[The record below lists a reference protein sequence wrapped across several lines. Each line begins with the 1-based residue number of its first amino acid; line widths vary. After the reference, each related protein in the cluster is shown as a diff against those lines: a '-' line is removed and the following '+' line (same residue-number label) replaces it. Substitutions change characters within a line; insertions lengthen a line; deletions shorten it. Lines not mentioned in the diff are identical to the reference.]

1 MRRSEPLD
9 LDPAAKIEPLCHFNL
24 VRSLQIRRLR
34 CVWEQVGDGT
44 RRRSDPA
51 AARGSG
57 LPDFTVFGRPGFD
70 MARFWVREVVRDTV
84 NSTGLSGKMIRVW
97 PGLATAR
104 CGTGSPVNCVYAVP
118 A

>member
-1 MRRSEPLD
+1 MD
-9 LDPAAKIEPLCHFNL
+9 LDSAAEIVPVCRSNL
-24 VRSLQIRRLR
+24 VRSLQIRPLR
-34 CVWEQVGDGT
+34 CVWEQVGGGT

-51 AARGSG
+51 AAHGSG
-57 LPDFTVFGRPGFD
+57 LPDFTVFGRLGFD

-104 CGTGSPVNCVYAVP
+104 CGSGSPVNCVYIVP